1 MANDKKIKPKIVVF
15 LSITFTLTIFSCLL
29 MIAAGGMRKSGPE
42 FALLLMWSP
51 GIAAI
56 ITCLIFQRNLRGL
69 GWKLGKLKYI
79 LLCYILPLLVGLFTY
94 SIIWITGLGKF
105 EWVKPFGATT
115 CGIVGIKNPS
125 FAVAFPIMLT
135 FGLALRLLFALGE
148 EIGWR
153 GFLVPHLAKILSLKK
168 AALISG
174 VIWAAYHL
182 PGLLFMDYYSGSR
195 LKSVIFFSIMAIS
208 ASVIMFWIRMKSGSL
223 WTGAVF
229 HASHNLAIQ
238 GIFNHFTIDT
248 GNTNFFSGEF
258 GLGLAVVYSVVA
270 IWFWKKMNSA
280 SGLSGSNMA
289 DNV

>member
-1 MANDKKIKPKIVVF
+1 MLNDKKIKPKIVAF
-15 LSITFTLTIFSCLL
+15 LTITFTLTIFSCLL
-29 MIAAGGMRKSGPE
+29 MIAAGGARESVGLT
-42 FALLLMWSP
+42 FLLMWSP
-51 GIAAI
+51 GIATI

-79 LLCYILPLLVGLFTY
+79 LLCYILPLMVGLFTY

-105 EWVKPFGATT
+105 EWVKPFGTNT

-135 FGLALRLLFALGE
+135 LGLVLRLLFALGE

-153 GFLVPHLAKILSLKK
+153 GFLVPHLAKVLSLKK
-168 AALISG
+168 AALTSG
-174 VIWAAYHL
+174 GIWAAYHL
-182 PGLLFMDYYSGSR
+182 PGLLFLDYYSGSR

-238 GIFNHFTIDT
+238 GIFDHFTIDT

-270 IWFWKKMNSA
+270 IWFWKKMTLA

-289 DNV
+289 DNA

>member
-15 LSITFTLTIFSCLL
+15 LTITFTLTIFSCLL

-135 FGLALRLLFALGE
+135 FGLVLRLLFALGE

-238 GIFNHFTIDT
+238 GIFDHFTINT
-248 GNTNFFSGEF
+248 GNTNFFAGEF

-270 IWFWKKMNSA
+270 IWFWKKMN
-280 SGLSGSNMA
+280 LGS
-289 DNV
+289 VPHI

>member
-135 FGLALRLLFALGE
+135 FGLVLRLLFALGE